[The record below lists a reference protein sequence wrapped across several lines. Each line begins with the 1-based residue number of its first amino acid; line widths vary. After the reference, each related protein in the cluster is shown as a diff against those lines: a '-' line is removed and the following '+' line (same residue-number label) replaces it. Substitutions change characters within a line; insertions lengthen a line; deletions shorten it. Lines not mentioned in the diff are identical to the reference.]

1 MTCMAILLGRVGK
14 KDTKV
19 LKNGGDLT
27 TLSLATSKKI
37 KDASGV
43 YTEITTWHMVN
54 CFSKLAEIANKYVKV
69 GDIVFIQGEIQ
80 NKKIESGERA
90 GQFVYSVHA
99 SDLKFIPKNRSDS
112 EPKKQQSEQ
121 KTQFQDDEMPEF

>member
-1 MTCMAILLGRVGK
+1 MAILLGRVGK